1 MANLRNE
8 SKFYKKYN
16 KTKREPQQPGRKNPK
31 KRPKKLANL
40 RNECKLY
47 KKIHQNKNRPKGKIL
62 KRGLKQLFFFIIKS
76 PT

>member
-47 KKIHQNKNRPKGKIL
+47 KKNTPKQK
-62 KRGLKQLFFFIIKS
+62 
-76 PT
+76 